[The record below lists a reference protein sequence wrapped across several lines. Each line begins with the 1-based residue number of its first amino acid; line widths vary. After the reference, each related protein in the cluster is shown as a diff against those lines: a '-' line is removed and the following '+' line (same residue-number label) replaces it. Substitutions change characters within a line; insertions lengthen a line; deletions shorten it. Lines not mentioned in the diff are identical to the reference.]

1 MTLYVRMI
9 EVFSMQNAAGKA
21 GEAVKDHN
29 LYSELNLSI
38 RNTLLSKI
46 LMSR

>member
-1 MTLYVRMI
+1 MI

-29 LYSELNLSI
+29 LYSELK